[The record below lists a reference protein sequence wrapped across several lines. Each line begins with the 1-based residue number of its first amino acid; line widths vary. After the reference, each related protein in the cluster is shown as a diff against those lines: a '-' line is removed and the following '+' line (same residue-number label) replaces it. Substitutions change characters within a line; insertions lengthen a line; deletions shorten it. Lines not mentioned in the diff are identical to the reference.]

1 MKCAR
6 LISLALLAF
15 FLVSCGSSSPA
26 KKIDGVW
33 NASLQNPD
41 GSVVYTFTATLTQ
54 STGSTVNVNSFGF
67 TSPAP
72 CFAAPLGQSATFTA
86 SGRSGGY
93 ETGPFGMSIGTGLM
107 MMQEKRPDSQRYTQQ
122 RRQDFR
128 YMDPHWALRMLWR
141 RYLHHDRPGSVVT
154 EARILLSEQCLLAPG
169 SCAA

>member
-1 MKCAR
+1 MNCAR

-41 GSVVYTFTATLTQ
+41 GSAAYTFMATLTQ
-54 STGSTVNVNSFGF
+54 STGSTVNVSSFGF

-86 SGRSGGY
+86 SGHSGGY

-107 MMQEKRPDSQRYTQQ
+107 TMQENVLTLNGARNSDGKISGTWTLTGFSGCSGGGIYT
-122 RRQDFR
+122 
-128 YMDPHWALRMLWR
+128 M
-141 RYLHHDRPGSVVT
+141 T
-154 EARILLSEQCLLAPG
+154 APTPL
-169 SCAA
+169 